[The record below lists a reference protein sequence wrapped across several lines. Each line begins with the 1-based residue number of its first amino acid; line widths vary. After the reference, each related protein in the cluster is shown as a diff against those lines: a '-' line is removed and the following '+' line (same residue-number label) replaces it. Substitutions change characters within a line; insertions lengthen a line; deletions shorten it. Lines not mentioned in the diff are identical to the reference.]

1 MSLKRTIINII
12 CIFIPIPSLSKKL
25 KKRLLTLSFKRL
37 FAKKT
42 AYDFIFPMGEACFV
56 AMFLRDL
63 NLRIASGPFDWCFG
77 STFEQRFNLFI
88 NKFKRFFDKKDL
100 THIDIDKKANK
111 DVYQNTYTNKLHTKR
126 DINSRPFLVN
136 GFDVGGGKWR
146 NYLLNFCKTEENWK
160 KSLNLLNR
168 DDVTMVSDY
177 HVILKQ
183 DDNVDTKYLDELEK
197 KLKISYS
204 KEREFVAGTMFVAK
218 ANIFKPLQNKLKSE
232 EFSSSVR
239 NTGDDLPYACE
250 RIFGFVNDG
259 KIVSFDGK
267 KGILEKY
274 LTLILSFVYKHKITD
289 KKESI
294 KILGVPVYKKNKKKE
309 EM

>member
-1 MSLKRTIINII
+1 MKTILVHLHVYY
-12 CIFIPIPSLSKKL
+12 PHL
-25 KKRLLTLSFKRL
+25 
-37 FAKKT
+37 
-42 AYDFIFPMGEACFV
+42 Y
-56 AMFLRDL
+56 
-63 NLRIASGPFDWCFG
+63 
-77 STFEQRFNLFI
+77 
-88 NKFKRFFDKKDL
+88 KDL
-100 THIDIDKKANK
+100 KDCLLNITTHKIDLFVTMVEEHPEVISDIKATFPNAKIEILENK
-111 DVYQNTYTNKLHTKR
+111 GFDIAPFIHVLNKVNLDDYDLLVKLHTKR

>member
-1 MSLKRTIINII
+1 MKPILAHVHIYYPHLYKDIKECLLNITTHKI
-12 CIFIPIPSLSKKL
+12 DLFVTMVEEHSEVISDIKATFPNAKIEILENKGFDIAPFIH
-25 KKRLLTLSFKRL
+25 
-37 FAKKT
+37 
-42 AYDFIFPMGEACFV
+42 V
-56 AMFLRDL
+56 
-63 NLRIASGPFDWCFG
+63 
-77 STFEQRFNLFI
+77 I
-88 NKFKRFFDKKDL
+88 NKVNLDDYDL
-100 THIDIDKKANK
+100 
-111 DVYQNTYTNKLHTKR
+111 VVKLHSKR

-136 GFDVGGGKWR
+136 GFDVGGDKWR
-146 NYLLNFCKTEENWK
+146 NYLLNFCKTEENWT

-168 DDVTMVSDY
+168 DDITMVSDY

-259 KIVSFDGK
+259 KIVSFDEK
-267 KGILEKY
+267 KGVLERY
-274 LTLILSFVYKHKITD
+274 IELILRFICTRKITD
-289 KKESI
+289 KKETI
-294 KILGVPVYKKNKKKE
+294 KIFKIPVYKKVKIKDIS
-309 EM
+309 